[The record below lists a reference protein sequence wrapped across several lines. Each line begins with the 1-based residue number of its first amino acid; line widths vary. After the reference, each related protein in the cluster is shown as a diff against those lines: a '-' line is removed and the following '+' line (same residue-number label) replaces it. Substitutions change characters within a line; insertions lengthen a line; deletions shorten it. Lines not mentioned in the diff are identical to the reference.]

1 MQSDIRE
8 ESFIKTKVTNDN
20 QPSLLRLK
28 SPIGK
33 KVVLLPQYSPVTGQ
47 EMGVNLLIRALFF
60 RTGHTTCLSLL
71 LLAACQVSS
80 SASLPNG

>member
-47 EMGVNLLIRALFF
+47 EMGVNL
-60 RTGHTTCLSLL
+60 
-71 LLAACQVSS
+71 
-80 SASLPNG
+80 